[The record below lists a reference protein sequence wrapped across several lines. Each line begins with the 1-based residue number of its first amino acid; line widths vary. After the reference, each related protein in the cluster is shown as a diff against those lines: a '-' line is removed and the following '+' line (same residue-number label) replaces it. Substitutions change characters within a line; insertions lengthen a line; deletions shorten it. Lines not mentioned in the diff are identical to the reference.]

1 MKGGEDVLTPR
12 DIHEAEFKVVWRG
25 YSPQEVDEFLGKL
38 VKKYEEL
45 CQENEDLKAS
55 LKELEAR
62 LDEYS
67 RMELTI
73 VDTLETAKRT
83 TENLRAV
90 AEREREAILEEA
102 RVRAETILQRAR
114 ERAQEAVAR
123 LEALQREGES
133 FRFRFRTL
141 LEQYLTML
149 EDSGIGQEQLTKAF
163 AETEVA
169 SAEEEE

>member
-1 MKGGEDVLTPR
+1 MRSSG
-12 DIHEAEFKVVWRG
+12 
-25 YSPQEVDEFLGKL
+25 
-38 VKKYEEL
+38 
-45 CQENEDLKAS
+45 QENEDLKAS

-102 RVRAETILQRAR
+102 WARADISSNGPGRGPRKQSP
-114 ERAQEAVAR
+114 V
-123 LEALQREGES
+123 
-133 FRFRFRTL
+133 
-141 LEQYLTML
+141 
-149 EDSGIGQEQLTKAF
+149 
-163 AETEVA
+163 
-169 SAEEEE
+169 